1 MRVLFSGHMVDAPDR
16 AQPRFPSH
24 NVPAARTAIHRAI
37 SEIKNPT
44 AQAISGAAC
53 GGDLLFCEEWL
64 STDRHLTIYL
74 PREVE
79 SFLDES
85 VRFAGAH
92 WEDTFHQ
99 VVIADGVRVVGP
111 EPGMEDLADPH
122 SPNNL
127 RMISAALED
136 GDVAAVVLW
145 DGGGGDGPG
154 GTAHM
159 VREVQNSGGLVVV
172 IDPHDLDAG

>member
-16 AQPRFPSH
+16 AEPRFPAEK
-24 NVPAARTAIHRAI
+24 VPAARTAIRA
-37 SEIKNPT
+37 
-44 AQAISGAAC
+44 AIAGMTDPAARAVSGAAS

-64 STDRHLTIYL
+64 CTGRPLTIFL
-74 PREVE
+74 PRETE

-85 VRFAGAH
+85 VRFAGPP
-92 WEDTFHQ
+92 WEEMFHQ
-99 VVIADGVRVVGP
+99 VVGADGVRVVGP

-127 RMISAALED
+127 RMISAALE
-136 GDVAAVVLW
+136 GGAVDAIVLW

-159 VREVQNSGGLVVV
+159 VAQVEDSGGRVVV
-172 IDPHDLDAG
+172 INPHDLDAG

>member
-16 AQPRFPSH
+16 ADPRFPPDK
-24 NVPAARTAIHRAI
+24 VPAARTAIRSAI
-37 SEIKNPT
+37 DDFTDPAAT
-44 AQAISGAAC
+44 AISGAAC
-53 GGDLLFCEEWL
+53 GADLLFCEEWL
-64 STDRHLTIYL
+64 SLDRHLTIYL

-92 WEDTFHQ
+92 WEEMFHR
-99 VVIADGVRVVGP
+99 VVAADRVRLVGP
-111 EPGMEDLADPH
+111 EPGMEDLTDPH

-127 RMISAALED
+127 RMISAALE
-136 GDVAAVVLW
+136 GDEVTSIVLW

-159 VREVQNSGGLVVV
+159 VREVRDNGGRVVI